1 MAICGNC
8 GAETSRLRT
17 HFENPEGKALRESRD
32 SCPHCHPEEFV
43 EQFLDPSE
51 RRFHLA
57 HEVNPN
63 EYDTLIYDDGEVV
76 PCVKDWA
83 RGEFEQRL
91 IDAPEAAHE
100 QQELVDRK
108 REFARER
115 NQRSLTPEEIESRV
129 SYFRQAFA
137 EADQLMRAQEAGLI
151 LPN

>member
-17 HFENPEGKALRESRD
+17 HFENPEGKALRKLCD
-32 SCPHCHPEEFV
+32 SCPCCHPEEFI

-91 IDAPEAAHE
+91 IDAPEAAREE
-100 QQELVDRK
+100 QDEIERK
-108 REFARER
+108 RKFARAR
-115 NQRSLTPEEIESRV
+115 NQRPLTSAEIEARV
-129 SYFRQAFA
+129 THFRQAFA